1 MELILR
7 EDVPNLGK
15 KGDLVDVTRGY
26 ARNFLLPRK
35 LAMEKNQNNL
45 RQIEKEKKLL
55 QVRLATEKGEAEA
68 LAARLGSL
76 RLSFRRKVHQGSELY
91 GSVSSGDIAEA
102 LEAKGFP
109 VEKRR
114 VLLDEPIKT
123 LGEYSIALRLHPDV
137 TVSIPVAV
145 DKEEA

>member
-15 KGDLVDVTRGY
+15 KGDVVNVAQGY

-35 LAMEKNQNNL
+35 LAMEKTENNL

-55 QVRLATEKGEAEA
+55 EIRLAREKGDAEA
-68 LAARLGSL
+68 LGARLSPL
-76 RLSFRRKVHQGSELY
+76 RLSFRRKVHEGTELY
-91 GSVSSGDIAEA
+91 GSVSAGDIAEA
-102 LEAKGFP
+102 LEAKGYP

-114 VLLDEPIKT
+114 VMLDEPIKV
-123 LGEYSIALRLHPDV
+123 LGEYSVSLRLHPDV

-145 DKEEA
+145 EKEEA

>member
-15 KGDLVDVTRGY
+15 KGDVVNVAQGY

-45 RQIEKEKKLL
+45 RQIEKERKLL

-68 LAARLGSL
+68 LAARLGAL

-102 LEAKGFP
+102 LEAKGFS

-114 VLLDEPIKT
+114 VVLEEPIKT